1 MYFGSPAEMIRMV
14 PVCCYSRRERRWRV
28 TQRRKAFSPDF
39 PQGLALPH
47 SSPSCCLGCWEFT
60 LRGCS
65 SWGQRGTWWVTAALE
80 AELYKENKL
89 FRATLRCGAR
99 DSVTLSLCSWVCF
112 SLWCPPDTPPPPS
125 KSSKTEDKFLCI
137 PLPCLWKPEHKPPI
151 WSVTCLWEMMYCLCG
166 IWPWQLTLLCPVL
179 SLVSQF
185 IGIGLCI
192 SSPSLHL
199 APAVSPPLLQEN
211 VKCSSQAYLRPY

>member
-39 PQGLALPH
+39 AQGLALPH

-89 FRATLRCGAR
+89 FRATLLCGAR

-112 SLWCPPDTPPPPS
+112 SVWCPPDTPPP
-125 KSSKTEDKFLCI
+125 
-137 PLPCLWKPEHKPPI
+137 
-151 WSVTCLWEMMYCLCG
+151 
-166 IWPWQLTLLCPVL
+166 Q
-179 SLVSQF
+179 
-185 IGIGLCI
+185 
-192 SSPSLHL
+192 
-199 APAVSPPLLQEN
+199 VSPIRQKIN
-211 VKCSSQAYLRPY
+211 SFAYLSPVFGNQNTNHQFDLSPAFGTWCTVCVGYGHGS